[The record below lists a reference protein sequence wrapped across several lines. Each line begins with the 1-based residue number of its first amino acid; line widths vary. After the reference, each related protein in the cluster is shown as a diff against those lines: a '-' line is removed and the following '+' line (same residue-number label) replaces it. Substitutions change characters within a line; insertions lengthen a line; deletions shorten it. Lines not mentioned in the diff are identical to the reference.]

1 MCFPLSEDRAAA
13 AITRPIKKR
22 LEGVTMKKQVAML
35 YALAV
40 PMAGYAADQT
50 GQWYI
55 TPQLG
60 VISTDRDRSLQDE
73 EWLYGLSFGR
83 NFSPKWS
90 AEFNF
95 NETELLNAT
104 SGPSGLDMRAL
115 SVDVLRYFNRDSRF
129 APYLTVGAG
138 ALRNEPVRVGREQNE
153 DFMAQAGVGALV
165 KLHESDTGS
174 FSLRPEIKARW
185 DDAGA
190 QGYLRDY
197 IGTLGLQF
205 SFGRTPVVAAK
216 PAPAPAPAPAPVQ
229 AAAPTPPPPP
239 PAPAAPADGDNDG
252 VLDNRDQCLGT
263 PAGTLVDSTGCPQ
276 RGSITLRGVNFE
288 HDSAQLTADSR
299 PILAGVAA
307 DLKRYPRLRVEVQGH
322 TDSAGADN
330 YNLALSERRANS
342 VREFLVAEGVAA
354 SQVTA
359 RGYGEAQPV
368 ADNRTAEG
376 RATNRRVVMS
386 VVDNPG
392 NVAVEGAAGSR

>member
-1 MCFPLSEDRAAA
+1 
-13 AITRPIKKR
+13 
-22 LEGVTMKKQVAML
+22 MKKQVAMWC
-35 YALAV
+35 ALAAPIV
-40 PMAGYAADQT
+40 GHAADQT

-55 TPQLG
+55 TPQAGAL
-60 VISTDRDRSLQDE
+60 STDRDRALQHE

-83 NFSPKWS
+83 HFSPNWS

-104 SGPSGLDMRAL
+104 SGASGLDMRAL

-138 ALRNEPVRVGREQNE
+138 AIRNEPVRVARGQNE
-153 DFMAQAGVGALV
+153 DFMAQAGLGALV
-165 KLHESDTGS
+165 KLYESDTGS

-205 SFGRTPVVAAK
+205 SFGRAPVLAAK
-216 PAPAPAPAPAPVQ
+216 PAPEPLPAPAPVQ
-229 AAAPTPPPPP
+229 AAAPAAPAPPPPP
-239 PAPAAPADGDNDG
+239 PAPVDGDNDG

-263 PAGTLVDSTGCPQ
+263 PAGTLVDNTGCPQ
-276 RGSITLRGVNFE
+276 RGSITLKGVTFE

-322 TDSAGADN
+322 TDSSGADQ
-330 YNLALSERRANS
+330 YNLALSDRRANS

-376 RATNRRVVMS
+376 RATNRRVVMA

-392 NVAVEGAAGSR
+392 NVAVEGSAGSR

>member
-1 MCFPLSEDRAAA
+1 
-13 AITRPIKKR
+13 
-22 LEGVTMKKQVAML
+22 MKKQVAML
-35 YALAV
+35 CALAA

-55 TPQLG
+55 TPQAG
-60 VISTDRDRSLQDE
+60 AISTDRDRGLQDE

-83 NFSPKWS
+83 HFSPKWS

-95 NETELLNAT
+95 NETELLNST

-138 ALRNEPVRVGREQNE
+138 ALRNEPVRVGRAQNE
-153 DFMAQAGVGALV
+153 DFMAQAGLGALV
-165 KLHESDTGS
+165 KLYESDTGS

-205 SFGRTPVVAAK
+205 SFGRAPVVAAK
-216 PAPAPAPAPAPVQ
+216 PAPEPLPAPAPVQ
-229 AAAPTPPPPP
+229 AAAPPPPPPP
-239 PAPAAPADGDNDG
+239 PAPADSDNDG
-252 VLDNRDQCLGT
+252 VVDDRDQCLGT
-263 PAGTLVDSTGCPQ
+263 PAGTLVDNTGCPQ
-276 RGSITLRGVNFE
+276 RGSITLKGVNFE

-299 PILAGVAA
+299 PILAGVAS
-307 DLKRYPRLRVEVQGH
+307 DLKRYPRLRVEMQGH
-322 TDSAGADN
+322 TDSTGADQ
-330 YNLALSERRANS
+330 YNLALSDRRANS
-342 VREFLVAEGVAA
+342 VREFLVAEGVPA

-368 ADNRTAEG
+368 ADNRNAEG
-376 RATNRRVVMS
+376 RATNRRVVMA

-392 NVAVEGAAGSR
+392 NVAVEGSAGSR